1 MIFVNSVYILYL
13 CHIFIKKNINNEKII
28 VNFIDNKIQS
38 NIDILFNGTYY
49 KVNC

>member
-1 MIFVNSVYILYL
+1 MIFVNSVYILYFF
-13 CHIFIKKNINNEKII
+13 HFYIKKNINNEKII
-28 VNFIDNKIQS
+28 LNFIDNKIQS